1 MCKQINANGL
11 NFTSEPVADT
21 IQLVI
26 GADKFYIKTDQVVDT
41 SAQRKSLEDELN
53 YFRGFLMSVEKKLS
67 NEKFVAN
74 ARPEVVE
81 LEKKKQADAQA
92 KINMLEDSLRN
103 L

>member
-1 MCKQINANGL
+1 
-11 NFTSEPVADT
+11 
-21 IQLVI
+21 
-26 GADKFYIKTDQVVDT
+26 
-41 SAQRKSLEDELN
+41 
-53 YFRGFLMSVEKKLS
+53 VEKKLS

-81 LEKKKQADAQA
+81 LEKKKQADAQS